1 MKNEELAE
9 FLANAPIRANHPK
22 AINARMLT
30 ALLGMEDD
38 AVSIAQIS
46 QAASVPV
53 QTIWHRLRQTWNVLP
68 VGYIVGTRGRSIKLF
83 GRKEI
88 IRILQDSTRGSS
100 CTE

>member
-9 FLANAPIRANHPK
+9 FLANAPIRANHPA

-30 ALLGMEDD
+30 ALLRMDAD

-53 QTIWHRLRQTWNVLP
+53 QTVWHRLRQTWNVLP
-68 VGYIVGTRGRSIKLF
+68 VGYITGTRGRSIKLF
-83 GRKEI
+83 SRKQLI
-88 IRILQDSTRGSS
+88 DLLSQK
-100 CTE
+100 